1 MNDLFYNPYHF
12 VPVDDK
18 DEKDFWEDKETFF
31 DGVHSPGHWS
41 HQRYATKSDIYHGR
55 ILCKL
60 TTETP
65 LFVGA
70 KRTRKG
76 TEETSGEVAPYELK
90 GDPAIPASSLRGVIS
105 SIAEA
110 ASNSATRVL
119 EDRSLSY
126 RSDVPGLSAIGMVFI
141 TIGTHGNK
149 EYRLRPLAM
158 PTLEYKKDAGYTF
171 QEAPDS
177 KNSANYNKMFYED
190 AKTPRLKVLVQK
202 KPLPSAIDK
211 QIKKIPL
218 KTYASH
224 REEYYYMNLRKNWH
238 FNKYIALSDK
248 SLVHNPSY
256 KIKKTGEKKYKKSF
270 CIGQRPCNRDYRIIP
285 ESEASPDQK
294 KYWVRGIVRVLDT
307 PNIEKRDLP
316 RMRKHEIFIPYP
328 EEAEEWPTYLIP
340 DHVMDNF
347 HKLADERTDA
357 TKNQDLPYEPY
368 GTLRNNNQAKHGK
381 YFRLKNRDIVYFK
394 PDHTGEK
401 VAEIAL
407 SAIWRSGIKDGNK
420 LATVNSF
427 FAQID
432 SEILPFN
439 NSRKTISPAEMVF
452 GFVDERSKEDKSIVE
467 DKKDESKAYAG
478 RVRFSHGIFESP
490 ANEYNIDP
498 YEHEVTLKILDT
510 PKPPSPAL
518 YFTMRNGRPKYIPKD
533 KLNLEKYKPQGR
545 KFYLHHRKPETDAEC
560 WKTYFDEN
568 FKYKNDEDRQN
579 RGRFKQKVK
588 IKPLK
593 ANLNF
598 LFHVDFE
605 NLNDF
610 ELGMLCYA
618 LRPNGRFRHKIGMGK
633 PLGLGTVRIDPLS
646 ICYIDR
652 AKRYRKADLFNS
664 SRYHDIWRADEP
676 SSSESNLPKDKDKKR
691 SFSDFRDYFRNIMK
705 NINAKGIEA
714 LELIGDPAGIKDA
727 PVQYPQVNMAKVEK
741 GDDELEHFRWWE
753 ANKKFKKFL
762 APIDES
768 GRLTKLPKHKFKKKD
783 KD

>member
-110 ASNSATRVL
+110 ASNSALRVL
-119 EDRSLSY
+119 ENKLLSRRMEMKKESLQAIGLLLPYKNKKLKLLPLALPPFKCDENGNLLNQVEKKWRSIFKYPGMKVYIKGY
-126 RSDVPGLSAIGMVFI
+126 RSDSNGVPHYLEGSFI
-141 TIGTHGNK
+141 EKIKPKSFSSVNK
-149 EYRLRPLAM
+149 ELWFLKLGRIKWDKGYLTVDNPYIKTIKGKREPTHYLLGQKSMEKNGRPISEKEFKKLS
-158 PTLEYKKDAGYTF
+158 PKDKKDF
-171 QEAPDS
+171 
-177 KNSANYNKMFYED
+177 
-190 AKTPRLKVLVQK
+190 
-202 KPLPSAIDK
+202 I
-211 QIKKIPL
+211 
-218 KTYASH
+218 
-224 REEYYYMNLRKNWH
+224 
-238 FNKYIALSDK
+238 
-248 SLVHNPSY
+248 
-256 KIKKTGEKKYKKSF
+256 
-270 CIGQRPCNRDYRIIP
+270 C
-285 ESEASPDQK
+285 
-294 KYWVRGIVRVLDT
+294 GILRVLGIDDRQSDIPGT
-307 PNIEKRDLP
+307 K
-316 RMRKHEIFIPYP
+316 KHEIFIPLTP
-328 EEAEEWPTYLIP
+328 EVQRNELLDVAQAL
-340 DHVMDNF
+340 DKFNALSDQ
-347 HKLADERTDA
+347 RTELDCR
-357 TKNQDLPYEPY
+357 LPFELK
-368 GTLRNNNQAKHGK
+368 GMKREKKDGK
-381 YFRLKNRDIVYFK
+381 IRLKAFDIVFFDIHEVDK
-394 PDHTGEK
+394 KIVVKE
-401 VAEIAL
+401 VSL
-407 SAIWRSGIKDGNK
+407 SSIWRKDAGGTIFDYFSPEIKHNDK
-420 LATVNSF
+420 K
-427 FAQID
+427 D
-432 SEILPFN
+432 KDKEYLPFHPE
-439 NSRKTISPAEMVF
+439 REKISPAEMVF
-452 GFVDERSKEDKSIVE
+452 GFVEELEKKPDTVE
-467 DKKDESKAYAG
+467 DKNVLQALAYAG
-478 RVRFSHGIFESP
+478 RVRFSHGIWQPKDDQKPYSP
-490 ANEYNIDP
+490 A
-498 YEHEVTLKILDT
+498 VTLKILDT